1 MSNQPPPSYNGTANY
16 APEWAS
22 SYPAMIPPDFTLNSE
37 YTPSSQ
43 PPVPHHGYPFDYNLH
58 SVNANAQM
66 ATPGASGQ
74 FIPPF
79 PSMPPFDAS
88 QFPPFPPLPLPPP
101 GSSPFPM
108 PTGSSVLQYALPTQS
123 TENAPSKSKGLSGGP
138 RATSTHFDPNREEG
152 EVSEREHD
160 RPSRFVASGKQT
172 RCGQLSSG
180 RRASDREEGEA
191 SSSDS
196 SRSSGSPYNPP
207 LSVSAD
213 PNLVHAI
220 ETPNL
225 DPQNTIP
232 DSAASLTKSVAQL
245 RVQAQGA
252 LLSLAPHN
260 IRYNEL
266 VAEGINPKILRQLYE
281 EVGIKV
287 VPPKSDQTKLKTTQL
302 GPQPGTLPTRPGMEK
317 ENDPAHKT
325 ISAVPTPSGSSAA
338 EPDGSTSMER
348 KYVIAR
354 MLAEKAAKA
363 ASSSVSKTDV
373 PKEATESSSD
383 TRPKNKVE
391 PLRVKNKAQTELAR
405 QRIEELKRQ
414 MLLKSQQKVQ
424 QTGGTEITNI
434 GKGTETSQV
443 SVPSGSS
450 PSTIQHPLP
459 VRPPLPTKANPAGIP
474 GLSMAE
480 PTQDTDREAQGQT
493 VAVDP
498 TPLARATQ
506 RKRPRASDFDEPVTA
521 PKKHLSH
528 SKGHPGAAER
538 LVIDISDDESLYG
551 DDEGGV
557 MDVDS
562 SQEQDSEPVPTAEA
576 LLFSLQNIASLP
588 TRTSTS
594 TPQASSRPSDQES
607 IRKKDLEIQAMHK
620 RIAELEQRKKARLV
634 PGLAHSPLYFDSGA
648 SSSAGQS
655 SGAEAEATD
664 TSTAPLPKTTP
675 AADVA
680 TTSTGRQNLID
691 SFSDSSV
698 RVLASMKTEQLDS
711 LRSKIMRMKAIES
724 GLPDLDAEILS
735 SESHLS
741 SCRQEADRVLSEITK
756 GKEGRFLLIEELKQ
770 LGDEINGLSLVDLD
784 QLRRQAEV
792 KEQEIVAKEGQSAV
806 PLNGAFPV
814 TDDLLASSAIQ
825 SSSHMQDT
833 IIPDAHSFEQ
843 EDTANAPR
851 SPEDV
856 SVDRPAAGDA
866 MDSIAESSSSGT
878 DSTGSSM
885 DESADEE
892 SSSDAD
898 APINVEGGTPEDVE
912 IVDADT
918 LHHPLPEQ
926 PPAPAVDLA
935 TEPPAAS
942 DTHESVP
949 CDSLESS
956 EASEGYEPPEPD
968 VEEAADQTYSPPFSP
983 APPESVKSTA
993 ESTSSIDMSP
1003 ADEAVTDA
1011 PPVSNSNQAKG
1022 SHVGTLENQASA
1034 ADSKQR
1040 FSPYVSPLRN
1050 FKAYRYHPNYAED
1063 VSNGYR
1069 SLTYSHD
1076 IDPMKYLCPYEASG
1090 GVCND
1095 RSCEFQHFR
1104 DMTLS
1109 DDKILIQM
1117 GAAREGNTEEEKET
1131 YLAGLKEIIN
1141 EMRRDKVKDFTTVAA
1156 EIAAYRRRFL
1166 QDPSRVLPM

>member
-22 SYPAMIPPDFTLNSE
+22 SYPVMVPPDLTLNSE

-43 PPVPHHGYPFDYNLH
+43 PPVPHNGYPLDYNLH
-58 SVNANAQM
+58 NVNANARI
-66 ATPGASGQ
+66 APHGASGQ
-74 FIPPF
+74 FLPPF
-79 PSMPPFDAS
+79 PFMPPFDAS
-88 QFPPFPPLPLPPP
+88 QVPPFPPLPIPPA
-101 GSSPFPM
+101 GFSPFPV
-108 PTGSSVLQYALPTQS
+108 PTGSSTPQYALPSQS
-123 TENAPSKSKGLSGGP
+123 TENASSQSAGLPGGA
-138 RATSTHFDPNREEG
+138 RATSTHLDSNREEG
-152 EVSEREHD
+152 EVSEREHE
-160 RPSRFVASGKQT
+160 RPSGSYHPVPSGERT
-172 RCGQLSSG
+172 RWGQLSAE
-180 RRASDREEGEA
+180 RRVPDREEGEA
-191 SSSDS
+191 FSSDS

-213 PNLVHAI
+213 PNLVPVI
-220 ETPNL
+220 ETPSL
-225 DPQNTIP
+225 DTPNTRP
-232 DSAASLTKSVAQL
+232 ASAASLSKSVAQL

-266 VAEGINPKILRQLYE
+266 VAEGINPKLLRQLYE

-287 VPPKSDQTKLKTTQL
+287 VPPPSDQTKLKTTQL
-302 GPQPGTLPTRPGMEK
+302 GPQSNTLPTRPGTAK
-317 ENDPAHKT
+317 VKDPAPKP
-325 ISAVPTPSGSSAA
+325 IPAVPTPSSSSTKG
-338 EPDGSTSMER
+338 PDGQTSMER
-348 KYVIAR
+348 KHVIAR

-363 ASSSVSKTDV
+363 ANSSASKTDL
-373 PKEATESSSD
+373 PKEATGSSSE
-383 TRPKNKVE
+383 TRPKSKVE
-391 PLRVKNKAQTELAR
+391 PSRVKNKAQTELAR

-424 QTGGTEITNI
+424 QSGGPETDTGKSTEA
-434 GKGTETSQV
+434 SQV
-443 SVPSGSS
+443 SVSSGAS

-474 GLSMAE
+474 GLFMAE
-480 PTQDTDREAQGQT
+480 STQDTDREARGQT
-493 VAVDP
+493 VAVDS

-521 PKKHLSH
+521 PKKHLNQ
-528 SKGHPGAAER
+528 SKGHAGAAER

-551 DDEGGV
+551 DDEGGL

-562 SQEQDSEPVPTAEA
+562 SQEQDSEPMPTAEA
-576 LLFSLQNIASLP
+576 LLASLRNIASLP

-594 TPQASSRPSDQES
+594 TPQDSSRPSDQES

-634 PGLAHSPLYFDSGA
+634 PGPAGLPQSFDSGA

-680 TTSTGRQNLID
+680 TISTARPNLID

-698 RVLASMKTEQLDS
+698 KVLASMETEQLDS
-711 LRSKIMRMKAIES
+711 LRSKILRMQAIES

-735 SESHLS
+735 SESNLS
-741 SCRQEADRVLSEITK
+741 HCRQEADRLLSEITK
-756 GKEGRFLLIEELKQ
+756 GKEGRFLLVKELKH
-770 LGDEINGLSLVDLD
+770 LGDEITRLSLADLE

-792 KEQEIVAKEGQSAV
+792 KEQEIVAKE
-806 PLNGAFPV
+806 
-814 TDDLLASSAIQ
+814 AIQ
-825 SSSHMQDT
+825 TSHFQDT
-833 IIPDAHSFEQ
+833 IIPDAHALEQ
-843 EDTANAPR
+843 DDTAGTPT

-856 SVDRPAAGDA
+856 LVDRPAADYA
-866 MDSIAESSSSGT
+866 VDSVAESSSSVA

-898 APINVEGGTPEDVE
+898 APITEGATPEGVE
-912 IVDADT
+912 IVEANT
-918 LHHPLPEQ
+918 LHHVLPEQ

-935 TEPPAAS
+935 TEHSAAS
-942 DTHESVP
+942 DTHQSVR

-968 VEEAADQTYSPPFSP
+968 VKEAPGQTYSPPFSP

-993 ESTSSIDMSP
+993 GSTSSIDMSP

-1011 PPVSNSNQAKG
+1011 PPVSVSKQASG
-1022 SHVGTLENQASA
+1022 SQVNTLENEESA

-1040 FSPYVSPLRN
+1040 FSPYISPLRN